1 MLLLLYYVEH
11 CFPEIIEVLI
21 KYSNSTP
28 IYIYGHV
35 LWIRYETLSTQIFPS
50 MEIDF
55 KIVIVKLTREFC
67 TVPVL
72 LVRTSCKNTPVVVDC
87 SCHVFNAAATLFI
100 SCFQQCSKPFG
111 TSCMRRITLTC
122 RYPLVIFWL

>member
-55 KIVIVKLTREFC
+55 KIVIVKLTRGFC
-67 TVPVL
+67 IVPVL
-72 LVRTSCKNTPVVVDC
+72 FVRTSCKNTPVVVNC
-87 SCHVFNAAATLFI
+87 FCHV
-100 SCFQQCSKPFG
+100 
-111 TSCMRRITLTC
+111 
-122 RYPLVIFWL
+122 